1 MSEPPTES
9 ARPVRRRRADARPD
23 PWRIMRPV
31 RAQIRFAMFVSSLAT
46 LLNVAFLLSLAWTV
60 RQLAERPHAWPVWP
74 LACAVLCLAGS
85 YFLRLGAFSQSHY
98 AAFRLE
104 KILRGDLAERLTRVP
119 LGTLQQVGAGALS
132 KVVHDDVKALH
143 IFVADSTPLYARAFV
158 GPACTLVALLWL
170 DWRLA
175 LGAAAV
181 MAIGFGVLTL
191 AMRNSVEMS
200 RLYNDARERV
210 SAAVIEF
217 VQAMPVV
224 RTFDAGYSTF
234 GRFQHALD
242 AYLDVLTR
250 WYRQAGFSA
259 RFSFAALNPL
269 PTLLVMLW
277 LGAWLVARDA
287 ADFGAWIAVLLVG
300 TGMAEAMMPM
310 MMLNHMV
317 DKAKLSVARIQQTL
331 ALPTLPM
338 PAVGRAPADASVT
351 FENVGF
357 GYGAT
362 AGDDSDAAP
371 ACRDAGRVRG
381 AGGGASGDTSGDTS
395 GGTSGDKHADADDR
409 DGARVLRNVS
419 FHVPQGST
427 TALVGPSGA
436 GKTTVARLIP
446 RFWDVDAGRVL
457 VGGVDVRDM
466 TADTLMSQLAFVF
479 QDTFLF
485 ADTIANNIRLGS
497 PNRTMDDVIA
507 AAKAAQ
513 AHDFIMG
520 LPHGY
525 DTRAGERGA
534 FLSGGQRQRV
544 TIARAILQNRPI
556 LVLDEATAFSDPE
569 NEAELMRALSAL
581 MRGKT
586 VIMVAH
592 RLSTIRHADQILVF
606 DQGELAEAGRHDAL
620 LAARGV
626 YARLWDSH
634 ERVQRWALRGGAQEN
649 RNRVEQ
655 ERA

>member
-1 MSEPPTES
+1 MSEPPTEAVHS
-9 ARPVRRRRADARPD
+9 ERRRRADARPN
-23 PWRIMRPV
+23 PWSIMRPV
-31 RAQIRFAMFVSSLAT
+31 RAQIRFAMVVSSLAT

-60 RQLAERPHAWPVWP
+60 RQLVERPHVWPAWPV
-74 LACAVLCLAGS
+74 AGAVLCLVGS

-104 KILRGDLAERLTRVP
+104 KFLRSDLADRLTRVS

-132 KVVHDDVKALH
+132 KVIHDDVKALH

-158 GPACTLVALLWL
+158 GPACTLVVLLWL

-175 LGAAAV
+175 AGAAAV

-191 AMRNSVEMS
+191 AMRNAVEMS

-259 RFSFAALNPL
+259 RFSFAVLNPL
-269 PTLLVMLW
+269 PTLLVLLW
-277 LGAWLVARDA
+277 LGAWLIARDA
-287 ADFGAWIAVLLVG
+287 SDFGAWIAVLLVG

-317 DKAKLSVARIQQTL
+317 DKAKLSVARIQQTM

-338 PAVGRAPADASVT
+338 PVDGRAPADASVT

-357 GYGAT
+357 GYGAPADAKPGT
-362 AGDDSDAAP
+362 VPARRHAGHDDDGDSDS
-371 ACRDAGRVRG
+371 D
-381 AGGGASGDTSGDTS
+381 SDN
-395 GGTSGDKHADADDR
+395 
-409 DGARVLRNVS
+409 ARVLRNVS

-466 TADTLMSQLAFVF
+466 TADVLMSQLAFVF

-513 AHDFIMG
+513 AHDFIMC
-520 LPHGY
+520 LPNGY
-525 DTRAGERGA
+525 DTLAGERGA
-534 FLSGGQRQRV
+534 FLSGGQRQRI

-569 NEAELMRALSAL
+569 NEAELMRALSEL

-606 DQGELAEAGRHDAL
+606 DRGALVEAGRHDAL
-620 LAARGV
+620 LSMRGV

-634 ERVQRWALRGGAQEN
+634 ERAQRWALRGGAQEN
-649 RNRVEQ
+649 RTGVEL
-655 ERA
+655 ERTR